1 VCVLR
6 KITLLFYPYVIFLST
21 SNSSTSTY
29 RFEMPSGELIS
40 LKDLLCTC
48 LLTVWGVSDI
58 IGQVLSSG
66 ALNVREKGD
75 RSRVTA
81 GCYDDPQ
88 TEADRLTER

>member
-1 VCVLR
+1 
-6 KITLLFYPYVIFLST
+6 
-21 SNSSTSTY
+21 
-29 RFEMPSGELIS
+29 MPSGELIS

-48 LLTVWGVSDI
+48 LLTVSGVSDI

-75 RSRVTA
+75 GSRVTA